1 MVNFIGVNWTGNFL
15 QGSLK
20 PRLNKLSRK
29 KKFIACEKFNVPS
42 LTMILLSNI
51 LKNASTAFFLKSK
64 LYD

>member
-15 QGSLK
+15 QGFLK
-20 PRLNKLSRK
+20 PILNKLSRK

-51 LKNASTAFFLKSK
+51 FEKCINSIFFEI
-64 LYD
+64 